1 MKVSG
6 LSCLLV
12 NSTRSAA
19 YIQKL
24 VQHNLLPESVLF
36 VELAKGE
43 RVKSVNRYS
52 SELERA
58 VDTAFSERKYLLY
71 GESQTT
77 ELGSEPQLFR
87 TFDPEVSPLTT
98 ARKAGIEVIHLRANS
113 VNDPAVVS
121 TLAQLNS
128 KYIVFGGGG
137 ILRKEILA
145 IGKKLI
151 HVHPGFIP
159 NVRGSMAIEWS
170 ILLEGR
176 CAASAFFMVEGID
189 EGAIIARRHFDA
201 PPLEN
206 NNIPALYS
214 SHIRSELLVEI
225 VKRYAE
231 TGEFSSEPQDVQAGQ
246 TFYKMHPALSEIAF
260 SRCPKNE
267 RSST

>member
-24 VQHNLLPESVLF
+24 VQHDLLPESVVY
-36 VELAKGE
+36 VELAKSKRPEPELGKLQE
-43 RVKSVNRYS
+43 R
-52 SELERA
+52 ERA
-58 VDTAFSERKYLLY
+58 ITQSFLGRKYLLY
-71 GESQTT
+71 GDS
-77 ELGSEPQLFR
+77 LGPVVMGEEPQLYR
-87 TFDPEVSPLTT
+87 TFDPEISPLIT
-98 ARKAGIEVIHLRANS
+98 ANKAGIPVLHLRAES

-121 TLAQLNS
+121 AVSQLQS

-137 ILRKEILA
+137 ILRKEILSV
-145 IGKKLI
+145 GKKFI
-151 HVHPGFIP
+151 HIHPGYIP
-159 NVRGSMAIEWS
+159 HVRGSMCIEWS

-206 NNIPALYS
+206 NNIPPLYS
-214 SHIRSELLVEI
+214 SHIRSEL
-225 VKRYAE
+225 
-231 TGEFSSEPQDVQAGQ
+231 
-246 TFYKMHPALSEIAF
+246 
-260 SRCPKNE
+260 
-267 RSST
+267 